1 MRMEAIKVHVL
12 HAFYLLNWVGKGCK
26 RGGRRLQMSSKKL
39 EGDGN
44 LRVGEEE
51 ESIGLQERNWIVHR
65 T

>member
-44 LRVGEEE
+44 LRVGEE
-51 ESIGLQERNWIVHR
+51 GEREDMDEAFG
-65 T
+65 TL